1 MHIGK
6 LKQSLDFVEFL
17 FCARLFFVVL
27 TVFLGGRRCDYHSCN
42 NGETEAQHV
51 LFSKDVQWVSDWAG
65 IQVHAASKAHVLDL
79 KPHAPFIHLINI
91 YWARTAC

>member
-51 LFSKDVQWVSDWAG
+51 LFSKDVQ
-65 IQVHAASKAHVLDL
+65 
-79 KPHAPFIHLINI
+79 
-91 YWARTAC
+91 